1 MSTKETSNP
10 DPSKEISCNGC
21 QEKFVSKAA
30 LFRHLRASEGKCFS
44 PEEYKDFVKFMNSES
59 NREKIMILY
68 GYIPGDYYLS
78 LGLKNEKVTIHSD
91 SPKQGVCDGQHA
103 TQLILEAIE
112 IVSYEGDIDEEVKS
126 SKINARPNRSYGHF
140 SHSSDICAQDE
151 LTGAVTEIL
160 TTKAPPLLVED
171 CSKAEKQAK
180 EEEATK
186 TWIDKVNSV
195 LGQITSDLAID
206 AKVEFPGIVKVF
218 GRLQSPKRFNA
229 EMDVNNRRVD
239 YLLPADVIFGTD
251 QITSGMQMGEFFE
264 KNEEFHPERIA
275 DYKGHISTTDSKR
288 QDFTYVY
295 KMKKLMQRF
304 CTPVID
310 LDKNDKA
317 AVLAKEFHRQKRMK
331 KGKGSKNHKSN
342 ENGNGKGQDEEKE
355 DRMTSEETVEKML
368 EKQKNDKGDKERV
381 LVRKRFH
388 NFTRTVMA
396 HEFLSFRRVDR
407 FFHRATLRFDD
418 SDSKDENSDSIT
430 KRSRPYV
437 VLSLKGDL
445 FLSGQVRGM
454 VGLLIAI
461 VRGFIDEDILDCVFD
476 EDYPNL
482 VPCPFAPVTGLFAGA
497 VNYANWEGRM
507 DAVLTPRN
515 NGRWK
520 KGWKSQEII
529 STIEDFQQ
537 EMYKSIARAWD
548 KDGNASLDQDLP
560 SISDWIKNCLE
571 PWSVRAEEQY
581 SDYCLW
587 KKAKEEI
594 RNDENTEIA
603 LMEKLTPPLSS
614 VSSDIPTLYRKV
626 LELLQDADR
635 CNLWPSTSPKRQL
648 VMVSTSENDNENATL
663 ALQHLK
669 AKSNVYESSSAYSF
683 KEGQG
688 GASGSFSVGAMPGLC
703 EPPKGNSLFPE
714 LMKAAFELEIAICP
728 DREPSSTIA
737 INRNAQFRPHID
749 SGAGAGQSRSLI
761 VGIGTYSGG
770 DLMVEGEKHDIR
782 YKPLEFNG
790 WTERHWTRPFLGERY
805 SLVWFTPIG
814 CEGVY
819 GIDLCK

>member
-1 MSTKETSNP
+1 MSTNLL
-10 DPSKEISCNGC
+10 KEIFCDGC
-21 QEKFVSKAA
+21 QEKFVSKTA

-44 PEEYKDFVKFMNSES
+44 PEEYKDFVKYFVNSES

-78 LGLKNEKVTIHSD
+78 LGLKNEKLTIHSD

-103 TQLILEAIE
+103 SQLILEAIE
-112 IVSYEGDIDEEVKS
+112 TVSYEGDIDEAVKS
-126 SKINARPNRSYGHF
+126 SKINTRPNRSYGHF
-140 SHSSDICAQDE
+140 SHSNDICAQDE

-160 TTKAPPLLVED
+160 TTRAPPLLVED
-171 CSKAEKQAK
+171 CSKAEHTEK

-186 TWIDKVNSV
+186 TWIDKVNDV
-195 LGQITSDLAID
+195 LTLITSDLATD
-206 AKVEFPGIVKVF
+206 AKVEFPGFVKVF
-218 GRLQSPKRFNA
+218 GRLQAPKRFNA
-229 EMDVNNRRVD
+229 EMDVNHRRID
-239 YLLPADVIFGTD
+239 YVLPADVLFGTE
-251 QITSGMQMGEFFE
+251 QIISGMQMGEFLE
-264 KNEEFHPERIA
+264 SIEAFHPDRIA
-275 DYKGHISTTDSKR
+275 ENGHNPRTDSKI
-288 QDFTYVY
+288 QDFKYVY

-304 CTPVID
+304 CTQVVD
-310 LDKNDKA
+310 LDTKDKA
-317 AVLAKEFHRQKRMK
+317 AVLAKEFHRQKRMN

-342 ENGNGKGQDEEKE
+342 ENGNGKGQDKEKE
-355 DRMTSEETVEKML
+355 DLLTSEETVEKIL
-368 EKQKNDKGDKERV
+368 EKQKNGKGEKERV
-381 LVRKRFH
+381 LKRKRFH
-388 NFTRTVMA
+388 NFTRTAMA

-407 FFHRATLRFDD
+407 FFHRASLRFDD
-418 SDSKDENSDSIT
+418 SDSTDANGDSLT
-430 KRSRPYV
+430 RRSRPYII
-437 VLSLKGDL
+437 LSAKGDL

-461 VRGFIDEDILDCVFD
+461 VRGFIDVDILDCVFD

-482 VPCPFAPVTGLFAGA
+482 VPCPFAPVTGLFAGE
-497 VNYANWEGRM
+497 VNYSNWEGRM
-507 DAVLTPRN
+507 NAVLTPRDN
-515 NGRWK
+515 DRWK

-560 SISDWIKNCLE
+560 AVSDWIKNCLE
-571 PWSVRAEEQY
+571 PWSVRAKEQY
-581 SDYCLW
+581 SDYCQW

-594 RNDENTEIA
+594 GNDENTEIA

-635 CNLWPSTSPKRQL
+635 GNLWPSTSPKRQL
-648 VMVSTSENDNENATL
+648 VMVSTNDNPQNKNTTL
-663 ALQHLK
+663 AHQHLK
-669 AKSNVYESSSAYSF
+669 AKSNVFEKNSSAYSY

-688 GASGSFSVGAMPGLC
+688 GASGSFSVGAMPGLGC

-761 VGIGTYSGG
+761 VGIGTFSGG
-770 DLMVEGEKHDIR
+770 ELMVEGEKHTIR

-814 CEGVY
+814 CEGVH
-819 GIDLCK
+819 GIDLCE